1 MYIVDAA
8 FGGGVVT
15 VRGPHLISL
24 HLRCGCAFCLSVVE
38 VLQHRTR
45 FHTVTLFLRANL
57 HVGRKL
63 HFQKAVTECRFRNPA
78 GAGLHPLSRLK

>member
-1 MYIVDAA
+1 MMSVAKIWCCSVAQGRPRA
-8 FGGGVVT
+8 HSAG
-15 VRGPHLISL
+15 L
-24 HLRCGCAFCLSVVE
+24 HFDLSGE
-38 VLQHRTR
+38 VLKHRTR